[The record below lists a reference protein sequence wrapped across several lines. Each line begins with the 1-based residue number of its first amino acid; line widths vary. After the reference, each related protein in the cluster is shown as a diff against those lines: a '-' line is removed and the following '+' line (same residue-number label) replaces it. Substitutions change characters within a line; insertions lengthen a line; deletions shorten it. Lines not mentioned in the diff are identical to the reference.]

1 MGPNASERARYDVV
15 VVVGGGTVVDVS
27 VDASQ
32 TEIVITDLY
41 GT

>member
-1 MGPNASERARYDVV
+1 V
-15 VVVGGGTVVDVS
+15 VVVGGGAVVDVVS
-27 VDASQ
+27 VDASH